1 MQNIMI
7 ALDYGEGQS
16 EILTAGLKLAS
27 KFSSSVFLVHV
38 ADPEPDFAGYEVG
51 PQYIRDEVAKEL
63 RKEHRWLQKYKEQ
76 FQAMDVST
84 EALLIQGS
92 TSEVL
97 LEEIRK
103 LNIDL
108 LILGNRKHG
117 FLHNLFLGSTKDK
130 IIDENEVPILLV
142 PIKEQT

>member
-38 ADPEPDFAGYEVG
+38 AAPEPDFVGYEVG

>member
-38 ADPEPDFAGYEVG
+38 AAPEPDFAGYEVG